1 MSSIN
6 ISIHGSS
13 YELEN
18 SEEGITI
25 TAKKH
30 AEKVKAE
37 CDEEYKKGGMFELLE
52 KNEELTIG
60 ETYEYYVDKI
70 KKALSENI
78 DYSTIIV
85 LKWQAKGNKM
95 LIKRKDAKVRNIL
108 KRFFA
113 KNKLSKNGLR
123 FILKNAYMQSPNGN
137 PYVADIMQDD
147 NLRVRLHDNSFVSIQ
162 EDNGSHIN
170 LKKVFEIHITSKKER
185 SLLHYAIRDAAIY
198 NF

>member
-60 ETYEYYVDKI
+60 ETYEYYGDKI
-70 KKALSENI
+70 RKALSENI
-78 DYSTIIV
+78 DYSKAIIV
-85 LKWQAKGNKM
+85 L
-95 LIKRKDAKVRNIL
+95 R
-108 KRFFA
+108 
-113 KNKLSKNGLR
+113 
-123 FILKNAYMQSPNGN
+123 
-137 PYVADIMQDD
+137 
-147 NLRVRLHDNSFVSIQ
+147 
-162 EDNGSHIN
+162 
-170 LKKVFEIHITSKKER
+170 
-185 SLLHYAIRDAAIY
+185 
-198 NF
+198 